1 VQGYDFDSGEYSTLE
16 MDQFGRLKIVK
27 NIIFMFFYPKKYRL
41 SAKSRNSEKI
51 ENQNKPIYYII

>member
-1 VQGYDFDSGEYSTLE
+1 VQGYDFDSGEYRTLE

-27 NIIFMFFYPKKYRL
+27 NTIFMFFYPKKYRL